1 MTEYKTNLP
10 QFHLVK
16 EERDFK
22 RVKITCSKDAAEYAH
37 NFYGSDI
44 EIFESFFVILMN
56 NANNTIGYV
65 KISQGGIVGTV
76 VDVRIIAK
84 YAVDALAIGVI
95 LVHNHPSGELK
106 PSTADKDLT
115 KRIKAG
121 LATLEIRVLDHIIII
136 PKGKWDIK
144 GVQYT
149 SMADDNLM

>member
-22 RVKITCSKDAAEYAH
+22 RVKITHSKDAAEYAH
-37 NFYGSDI
+37 NFYGTDI

-65 KISQGGIVGTV
+65 KISQGGIVGTI

-84 YAVDALAIGVI
+84 YAVDALAVGVI
-95 LVHNHPSGELK
+95 LVHNHPSGELRA
-106 PSTADKDLT
+106 STADKELT

-136 PKGKWDIK
+136 PKLTFD

-149 SMADDNLM
+149 SMSDDGLM

>member
-136 PKGKWDIK
+136 PKLTFD